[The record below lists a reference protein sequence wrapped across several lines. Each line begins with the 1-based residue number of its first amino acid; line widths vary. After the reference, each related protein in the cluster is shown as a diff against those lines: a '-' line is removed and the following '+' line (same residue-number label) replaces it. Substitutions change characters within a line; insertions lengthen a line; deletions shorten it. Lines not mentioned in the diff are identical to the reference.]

1 MKKSALLTLLCASVL
16 VNFPA
21 SAATQ
26 ETAVVTPA
34 LPVNPAAAQN
44 KPGAAVNLPDEK
56 AMENLL
62 RSIAAWRVYEPIA
75 QEMLTPYAL
84 KPVSKESLKRL
95 ANFQF
100 SETTQANFKE
110 MFGNPDPLHVNVN
123 LNEAGGQ
130 DLHFLLQALDYTD
143 PQSNNRS
150 RWDTL
155 SGTVSYSK
163 DLKHF
168 TSVSDWP
175 YFSQSFGTDMT
186 LEMKQIRI
194 VQAASYNLHHLAL
207 GTANIDIPEIKFD
220 AGNDNKRVLVKNF
233 RTSSEITQQGK
244 MLNLTLGMNASE
256 VQTAGRTTGPAHM
269 EFRFLNLNES
279 AFAEFMKEA
288 IQLNKSEPSMEKRL
302 AASNKLMKG
311 KFLPMLTPTSRFE
324 VSDMSVVY
332 QSMKASL
339 NGAVWFENAR
349 QSDMGDLKILKQK
362 FASHFELS
370 MPKALAL
377 KITRF
382 IGAIQS
388 DKNAEQQANAGLQGL
403 IAGGM
408 IKEEQDQLS
417 VTFDFM
423 NGVVK
428 VNGHDMNRAAKK

>member
-16 VNFPA
+16 VNFPV

-56 AMENLL
+56 AMANLL

-84 KPVSKESLKRL
+84 KPVTKESLKRL

-110 MFGNPDPLHVNVN
+110 MFGNPDPLHINVN

-194 VQAASYNLHHLAL
+194 VQAASYNLHHLAI

-279 AFAEFMKEA
+279 ALADFMKEA
-288 IQLNKSEPSMEKRL
+288 IQLNKSEPSMENRL

-332 QSMKASL
+332 QSLKASL

-388 DKNAEQQANAGLQGL
+388 DKNAEQQANARLQGL

-417 VTFDFM
+417 VVFDFM